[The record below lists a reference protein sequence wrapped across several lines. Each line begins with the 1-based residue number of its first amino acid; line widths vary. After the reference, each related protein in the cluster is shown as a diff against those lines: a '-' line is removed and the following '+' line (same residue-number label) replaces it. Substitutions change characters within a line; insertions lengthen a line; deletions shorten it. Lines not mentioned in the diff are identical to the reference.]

1 MRNIYVSGCHC
12 FLKHTH
18 TCFKFRWNDYVYI
31 FFFRYSNEYLK
42 ISFLRFSFKVVKMQ
56 KHIIRFSLPTD
67 YLYESTMLFTYWPH
81 AWFVNCFIVFE
92 YHHNWLICQNLEE
105 CVAYNLR
112 FTSSKNS
119 NKLTTKC
126 IPQINIKSQCSRVM
140 TQS

>member
-12 FLKHTH
+12 FLNTP
-18 TCFKFRWNDYVYI
+18 TRASNLDGMIMYTYS
-31 FFFRYSNEYLK
+31 FFRYSNEYLK

-56 KHIIRFSLPTD
+56 KHIIRFIHILTAC
-67 YLYESTMLFTYWPH
+67 FI
-81 AWFVNCFIVFE
+81 NCFILFE

-105 CVAYNLR
+105 CVAYNSR
-112 FTSSKNS
+112 FTTSKNS

-126 IPQINIKSQCSRVM
+126 IPQINIKSQFSRVM